1 MGDTIESTSDLRM
14 RSKRSAP
21 LGMTHVHVRVVL
33 AVHRNSSLSTGRAT
47 DVTGTHPRGDTRT
60 RARMAAYLFLKRIE
74 FTAAADTGT
83 IMGMTSYI
91 GLYTAAGDL
100 SHPFNDQY

>member
-1 MGDTIESTSDLRM
+1 
-14 RSKRSAP
+14 
-21 LGMTHVHVRVVL
+21 
-33 AVHRNSSLSTGRAT
+33 
-47 DVTGTHPRGDTRT
+47 
-60 RARMAAYLFLKRIE
+60 MAAYIFLKRIE

-91 GLYTAAGDL
+91 GLYTAAGDP